1 MPIYEYVCT
10 SCGKETEAIQRFSD
24 APLTRCTCA
33 KEGELVRK
41 LSLTAFHLKGS
52 GWYNQGYA
60 KAAEAKGGEAKSGS
74 EGGAE
79 KDAPPK
85 AAAGGCGAA
94 ACAGGCMAAGPAS

>member
-33 KEGELVRK
+33 EQGELVRK

-52 GWYNQGYA
+52 GWYNHGYA
-60 KAAEAKGGEAKSGS
+60 KSAEGKGGS
-74 EGGAE
+74 EGSAE
-79 KDAPPK
+79 KAAAPQ
-85 AAAGGCGAA
+85 AAAGGCGAE
-94 ACAGGCMAAGPAS
+94 ACAGGCMAAGAAT